1 MHTTTS
7 SVEDYLKTIYE
18 LQQDQGRLPVR
29 TSDLAENL
37 GVTRASVS
45 GMLRK
50 LAAGRPSLITYERYH
65 GTRLTPAGEKIA
77 LQVIRHHRLIE
88 SYLSAALGFAW
99 DEVHSE
105 AHRLEHVIS
114 ASLGERLAEAL
125 GDPQADP
132 HGEPIPARDGSVPF
146 RDEVR
151 LSQSIAGRTVRVS
164 RVSDDD
170 PAFLRYLAQIGLT
183 LDAPVQVIQKAP
195 FDGPLHVRTLANDAT
210 LTLSQRVTDQV
221 FVSVEPKESHNE

>member
-65 GTRLTPAGEKIA
+65 GTRLTAEGEKLA
-77 LQVIRHHRLIE
+77 LQVVRHQRLLE
-88 SYLSAALGFAW
+88 SYLRAALGFAW

-114 ASLGERLAEAL
+114 ASLGERLAQAL
-125 GDPQADP
+125 GDPKADP
-132 HGEPIPARDGSVPF
+132 HGDAIP
-146 RDEVR
+146 
-151 LSQSIAGRTVRVS
+151 
-164 RVSDDD
+164 
-170 PAFLRYLAQIGLT
+170 
-183 LDAPVQVIQKAP
+183 
-195 FDGPLHVRTLANDAT
+195 
-210 LTLSQRVTDQV
+210 
-221 FVSVEPKESHNE
+221 

>member
-18 LQQDQGRLPVR
+18 LQQDQGEIPVR
-29 TSDLAENL
+29 TSDLAETL

-50 LAAGRPSLITYERYH
+50 PAAGGPSLITYERYH

-132 HGEPIPARDGSVPF
+132 HGEPIPARDGRVPF

-151 LSQSIAGRTVRVS
+151 LSQSVAGRTVRVS

-183 LDAPVQVIQKAP
+183 LNASVQVIQRAP

-210 LTLSQRVTDQV
+210 LTLSQRVTDQI
-221 FVSVEPKESHNE
+221 FVSVEPEESHDG